1 MRATGQSYSEKVSRW
16 EIAVVQLTDETSL
29 PAHEA
34 EQLAQLK
41 TLLLDAREIGVRHEG
56 VRSQMRELGTQMRD
70 LVKRGEK
77 IRNRLGASLR
87 GRLGFQ
93 ADALVRFGFSP
104 LPLVRRPREKK
115 QKPVLVPAV
124 PTQP

>member
-1 MRATGQSYSEKVSRW
+1 MKATGKSYSEKISRW
-16 EIAVVQLTDETSL
+16 EIAVVQLLDEANL

-77 IRNRLGASLR
+77 IRGRLGASLR

-93 ADALVRFGFSP
+93 ADGLVRYGFSP
-104 LPLVRRPREKK
+104 LPVVRRAREKK
-115 QKPVLVPAV
+115 KPLPAAAA
-124 PTQP
+124 PIQP